1 MIKDKNNVKYWKT
14 SYNLEQDIKE
24 QERELNALKKVY
36 ELNDIKALNVLPL
49 KNLPKLKRNSVRVPK
64 KLNDEEKERR
74 REIKKLK
81 EIEELNKIQMTLF
94 KDIKFH
100 KKKNIKLEPIN
111 QINPLSHR
119 RFFQTED
126 CFANNLNK
134 ECDTILG
141 ENKKNINKNKKF
153 NPYKTNVDINLEKR
167 ACNAQLNKIK
177 EIESKFN
184 YKKESKE
191 IKEIKKII
199 SNKNELNNDEDKDKD
214 FLDNLDNNL
223 KNFYM
228 TKTRDI
234 FYFLKEIN
242 LCRYIHYFL
251 NAGYDLFEEF
261 LELPLDFFDKMQNP
275 FLNQNQREKFYHQIS
290 LYKKNNINNTTNDK
304 KEIVSNKEIKKEI
317 KIDLNKEKKKMMSE
331 VGCDADITIKKEKP
345 KIKVDNSCN
354 FSVNNSLILSP
365 DEIICCWSCLKPLKK
380 DDSIKKEYDINISG
394 DDDPN
399 LFKYKYFCS
408 EKCRTIF
415 EKEKKEK
422 ILNETKIKNE
432 LINEIKNKKENKNE
446 NEININKGNNE
457 DDSLEEEDNYDPM
470 EDF

>member
-74 REIKKLK
+74 KEIKKLK

-153 NPYKTNVDINLEKR
+153 NPYKANVDIN
-167 ACNAQLNKIK
+167 I
-177 EIESKFN
+177 
-184 YKKESKE
+184 
-191 IKEIKKII
+191 IKK
-199 SNKNELNNDEDKDKD
+199 KV
-214 FLDNLDNNL
+214 
-223 KNFYM
+223 
-228 TKTRDI
+228 
-234 FYFLKEIN
+234 
-242 LCRYIHYFL
+242 
-251 NAGYDLFEEF
+251 
-261 LELPLDFFDKMQNP
+261 
-275 FLNQNQREKFYHQIS
+275 
-290 LYKKNNINNTTNDK
+290 KK
-304 KEIVSNKEIKKEI
+304 
-317 KIDLNKEKKKMMSE
+317 
-331 VGCDADITIKKEKP
+331 
-345 KIKVDNSCN
+345 
-354 FSVNNSLILSP
+354 
-365 DEIICCWSCLKPLKK
+365 
-380 DDSIKKEYDINISG
+380 
-394 DDDPN
+394 
-399 LFKYKYFCS
+399 
-408 EKCRTIF
+408 
-415 EKEKKEK
+415 
-422 ILNETKIKNE
+422 
-432 LINEIKNKKENKNE
+432 
-446 NEININKGNNE
+446 
-457 DDSLEEEDNYDPM
+457 
-470 EDF
+470 